1 MRAEATPP
9 AADPGPEP
17 GPAAGPGTEPAAD
30 PAAGPGPGPA
40 TEPGPG
46 TEPAA
51 GPGTGPATEPGPGT
65 EPTAG
70 PGTEPAAGPGPG
82 TDAAPGPGP
91 RALARQRRRRAAA
104 RFWRA
109 FRTHRSGLVGLAV
122 LVLFA
127 LVALTAPLTVGSD
140 VSSVT
145 DAPGRP
151 LQGPSGAFPL
161 GADRYGRNLLGLVV
175 WGSRVSL
182 LVGLLAAVLSVAIGA
197 LVGITAGHFRGAWAT
212 VLMRVTDWFLVMP
225 TLVLAIALATV
236 LSRSLGTVVLAI
248 GVTSWPTT
256 ARLVRA
262 QTLAVESRPY
272 IERARALGGGHWH
285 VMSRHV
291 LPNVMP
297 LVLAQTTLMVSTSIL
312 SEATLAFLGL
322 GDPSVVSWGGL
333 LQDAREAGAVS
344 SGDWW
349 YLVPPGI
356 AIAVVA
362 LAFTLCG
369 RAVESVLNPRL
380 GVKS

>member
-1 MRAEATPP
+1 MTADTAT
-9 AADPGPEP
+9 
-17 GPAAGPGTEPAAD
+17 
-30 PAAGPGPGPA
+30 
-40 TEPGPG
+40 
-46 TEPAA
+46 
-51 GPGTGPATEPGPGT
+51 
-65 EPTAG
+65 TAG
-70 PGTEPAAGPGPG
+70 PDP
-82 TDAAPGPGP
+82 APGSGP
-91 RALARQRRRRAAA
+91 SALARQRRRASVV
-104 RFWRA
+104 RFWRQY
-109 FRTHRSGLVGLAV
+109 RTHRAGLVGLAA
-122 LVLFA
+122 LVLCA
-127 LVALTAPLTVGSD
+127 LVALTAPLTVGAD
-140 VSSVT
+140 VQSVT

-151 LQGPSGAFPL
+151 LESPSAHFPL
-161 GADRYGRNLLGLVV
+161 GTDQFGRNLLGLVI

-197 LVGITAGHFRGAWAT
+197 VIGITAGHFRGWYAA
-212 VLMRVTDWFLVMP
+212 VMMRITDWFLVMP

-236 LSRSLGTVVLAI
+236 MSRSLGTIILAI
-248 GVTSWPTT
+248 GVTTWPTT

-272 IERARALGGGHWH
+272 IERAKALGGGHWH

-297 LVLAQTTLMVSTSIL
+297 LVLAQTTLIISSAIL
-312 SEATLAFLGL
+312 AEATLAFLGL
-322 GDPSVVSWGGL
+322 GDPTVVSWGGL

-369 RAVESVLNPRL
+369 RAVEAVLNPRL
-380 GVKS
+380 GVSR

>member
-9 AADPGPEP
+9 AAGRGSEP
-17 GPAAGPGTEPAAD
+17 EPAA
-30 PAAGPGPGPA
+30 
-40 TEPGPG
+40 E
-46 TEPAA
+46 
-51 GPGTGPATEPGPGT
+51 PGTGPATEPPGPAT
-65 EPTAG
+65 EPL
-70 PGTEPAAGPGPG
+70 GPG
-82 TDAAPGPGP
+82 TDAAPVPGP

-109 FRTHRSGLVGLAV
+109 YRAHRSGLVGLAV

-127 LVALTAPLTVGSD
+127 LVALTAPLTVGSG

-349 YLVPPGI
+349 YLVPPGV
-356 AIAVVA
+356 AVAVVA

-380 GVKS
+380 GVTS

>member
-1 MRAEATPP
+1 M
-9 AADPGPEP
+9 
-17 GPAAGPGTEPAAD
+17 
-30 PAAGPGPGPA
+30 
-40 TEPGPG
+40 
-46 TEPAA
+46 
-51 GPGTGPATEPGPGT
+51 
-65 EPTAG
+65 
-70 PGTEPAAGPGPG
+70 
-82 TDAAPGPGP
+82 
-91 RALARQRRRRAAA
+91 
-104 RFWRA
+104 
-109 FRTHRSGLVGLAV
+109 
-122 LVLFA
+122 
-127 LVALTAPLTVGSD
+127 
-140 VSSVT
+140 SSVT
-145 DAPGRP
+145 DAPGGP
-151 LQGPSGAFPL
+151 LESPSAQFPL
-161 GADRYGRNLLGLVV
+161 GTDQFGRNLLGLVV

-197 LVGITAGHFRGAWAT
+197 VVGITAGHFRGAYGT
-212 VLMRVTDWFLVMP
+212 VLMRITDWFLVMP

-236 LSRSLGTVVLAI
+236 MSRSLGTVILAI
-248 GVTSWPTT
+248 GVTTWPTT

-297 LVLAQTTLMVSTSIL
+297 LVLAQTTLMVSSSIL
-312 SEATLAFLGL
+312 AEATLAFLGL
-322 GDPSVVSWGGL
+322 GDPTVVSWGGL

-380 GVKS
+380 GVAS